1 MGKAFLAAIIVA
13 VILVLALRYSSGFRA
28 WMGFQPVNA

>member
-1 MGKAFLAAIIVA
+1 MMAALIVV

-28 WMGFQPVNA
+28 WLGFQPVSV

>member
-13 VILVLALRYSSGFRA
+13 AALVIALRYSAGFRA
-28 WMGFQPVNA
+28 WMGLQPVTV